1 MNDEI
6 IEYNGDVPYLAQE
19 ISERIA
25 EFEKTIKE
33 LKAQEEELKAKI
45 KQAFE
50 DNGVLK
56 LENDVLNISYVESYD
71 KEQLDT
77 KRLRAELPEIYDEYV
92 KITPVKASIRIKTKG
107 A

>member
-6 IEYNGDVPYLAQE
+6 IEYNGDVPQLAQE
-19 ISERIA
+19 ISEKIA

-33 LKAQEEELKAKI
+33 LKKQEDELKEKI

-56 LENDVLNISYVESYD
+56 LENDLLNITYVESYD
-71 KEQLDT
+71 KEALDT
-77 KRLRAELPEIYDEYV
+77 KRLRAEIPEIYDEYV
-92 KITPVKASIRIKTKG
+92 KITPVKASIRIKAKG